1 MTATRRQLIGVL
13 AGALTVRPLA
23 GHAQQSAAP
32 TIGYLGALS
41 PDAIAHLLQVLR
53 KGLTSGGYVERRNV
67 AIEYRWAE
75 GQYDRLPTL
84 ATELLRRQVAIIV
97 ASPTIAALAAKAA
110 TATVPIVFAVS
121 DDPVKLGLVES
132 FARPGGNA
140 TGVYGFI
147 AETGIKRLGLLHEL
161 VPAATRI
168 GLLINP
174 DNANAE
180 DQVRE
185 FRAAAT
191 AIQVEIEIV
200 QARDTRGIDAAFV
213 TLARKKAGA
222 LVVGV
227 DPFLFSRRVQLA
239 ILATRHAMPAVYGT
253 RENAE
258 AGGLMSY
265 GISLRESFQQLG
277 TYTVRILNGDKPADL
292 PVVQSTKFELVVN
305 LPTARALG
313 LEIPSSLLAR
323 ADEVI
328 E

>member
-1 MTATRRQLIGVL
+1 MAATRRQLIGAVG
-13 AGALTVRPLA
+13 GALAVGPFA
-23 GHAQQSAAP
+23 GHAQQSAIP

-41 PDAIAHLLQVLR
+41 PDAIAHLLQVMR
-53 KGLTSGGYVERRNV
+53 KGLASAGYVEGRNV

-84 ATELLRRQVAIIV
+84 AKELVRRQVVMIV
-97 ASPTIAALAAKAA
+97 ATPTIAALAAKAA
-110 TATVPIVFAVS
+110 TATIPIVFAVS
-121 DDPVKLGLVES
+121 DDPVQLGLVAS
-132 FARPGGNA
+132 LARPGGNA

-180 DQVRE
+180 DQARE
-185 FRAAAT
+185 LRAAAT
-191 AIQVEIEIV
+191 AIQVEIEVV
-200 QARDTRGIDAAFV
+200 QARDSSGLDAAFA
-213 TLARKKAGA
+213 TLTRNKAGA
-222 LVVGV
+222 LMVGV

-239 ILATRHAMPAVYGT
+239 ILATRHAMPTIYGT

-265 GISLRESFQQLG
+265 GISLKETFQQLG
-277 TYTVRILNGDKPADL
+277 MYLVRVLKGDKPADL
-292 PVVQSTKFELVVN
+292 PVVQSTKFELVIN
-305 LPTARALG
+305 MPTARALG
-313 LEIPSSLLAR
+313 LEVPSSLLAR